1 MNWLY
6 ALAQPFVWHPARAL
20 LVALGWLLLALTL
33 PSTERRPLFI
43 TAVAWSVFALLEL
56 EAWRERANIR
66 VDLLVTWP
74 ALCLLTIGC
83 LIITRFASALAK
95 RLEAR
100 PPAVATPDP
109 GIGELREELDA
120 MQERLDFLERALVAQ
135 QNQSRALPAKGE

>member
-6 ALAQPFVWHPARAL
+6 ALAQPFVWHPARAS

-33 PSTERRPLFI
+33 PTTGRRPLFI

-74 ALCLLTIGC
+74 VLCLLTDRKSTRLNSSHITISYAVFC
-83 LIITRFASALAK
+83 LK
-95 RLEAR
+95 
-100 PPAVATPDP
+100 
-109 GIGELREELDA
+109 
-120 MQERLDFLERALVAQ
+120 
-135 QNQSRALPAKGE
+135 K

>member
-6 ALAQPFVWHPARAL
+6 ALAQPFVWHPARAS

-33 PSTERRPLFI
+33 PTTVRRPLFI

-74 ALCLLTIGC
+74 GALSAHDRLPVLDNQADCDARGAGTWGSRLT
-83 LIITRFASALAK
+83 SA
-95 RLEAR
+95 
-100 PPAVATPDP
+100 
-109 GIGELREELDA
+109 
-120 MQERLDFLERALVAQ
+120 
-135 QNQSRALPAKGE
+135 